1 MDPLHTLKK
10 FGIHDGHIEGD
21 IELANEKCHFADDA
35 KLKTT
40 CRLVSIFSCCIESY
54 DAAFQKKLICVV
66 PCFLF
71 PKLVV
76 FWLKLKISLAKA
88 SDRFFVK
95 KLKISLWKYFWRSL
109 HKRLKLVY
117 LNSYDFISVQE
128 EFDLFTRKRWKS
140 CCDLNIHR
148 NFWGSKGVVERKLKS
163 FFNFS
168 FIAKM
173 REKRE
178 KNSIFLLVFKP
189 ANEICVFL
197 E

>member
-21 IELANEKCHFADDA
+21 IEPANEKCHFPEDR

-40 CRLVSIFSCCIESY
+40 CKLVSIFSCCIESY

-88 SDRFFVK
+88 SDPFFDK
-95 KLKISLWKYFWRSL
+95 KSKMSLWKYFWTSL

-117 LNSYDFISVQE
+117 LSSYDFISVQE
-128 EFDLFTRKRWKS
+128 EFNLLLEKKVIEDRSVWLEYSSKLLRFKRCCWKET
-140 CCDLNIHR
+140 
-148 NFWGSKGVVERKLKS
+148 KK
-163 FFNFS
+163 
-168 FIAKM
+168 
-173 REKRE
+173 
-178 KNSIFLLVFKP
+178 FL
-189 ANEICVFL
+189 
-197 E
+197 

>member
-21 IELANEKCHFADDA
+21 IEPANEKCHFPEDA

-40 CRLVSIFSCCIESY
+40 CKLVSIFSCCIESY

-88 SDRFFVK
+88 SDRFLTKSRKWVYGNIFEQVFINDSNLFILILRLYFGSRGIQHFYSET
-95 KLKISLWKYFWRSL
+95 LKI
-109 HKRLKLVY
+109 LKIGVTWI
-117 LNSYDFISVQE
+117 FIETFEVQKV
-128 EFDLFTRKRWKS
+128 L
-140 CCDLNIHR
+140 L
-148 NFWGSKGVVERKLKS
+148 KG
-163 FFNFS
+163 N
-168 FIAKM
+168 
-173 REKRE
+173 
-178 KNSIFLLVFKP
+178 
-189 ANEICVFL
+189 
-197 E
+197 

>member
-21 IELANEKCHFADDA
+21 IEPANEKCNFPEDR

-40 CRLVSIFSCCIESY
+40 CKLVSIFSCCIERY
-54 DAAFQKKLICVV
+54 DAALQKKLICVV

-88 SDRFFVK
+88 SDRFLTKSRKRVYGNIFEQVFINDSNLFILILRHYFGSRGIQRFYSET
-95 KLKISLWKYFWRSL
+95 LKI
-109 HKRLKLVY
+109 LK
-117 LNSYDFISVQE
+117 IG
-128 EFDLFTRKRWKS
+128 R
-140 CCDLNIHR
+140 CDLNIHR

-163 FFNFS
+163 FFNF
-168 FIAKM
+168 FFQVKVWI
-173 REKRE
+173 
-178 KNSIFLLVFKP
+178 LLQP
-189 ANEICVFL
+189 
-197 E
+197 